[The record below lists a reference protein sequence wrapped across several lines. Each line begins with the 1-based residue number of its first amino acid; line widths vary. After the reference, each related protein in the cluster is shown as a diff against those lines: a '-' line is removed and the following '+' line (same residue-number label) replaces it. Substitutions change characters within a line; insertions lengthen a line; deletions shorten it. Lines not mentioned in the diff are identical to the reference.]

1 MTMPGTDAFSREGNA
16 LSVREQVRGLKDQA
30 IDQGRSSLRDARDR
44 AASSLGESKGR
55 VAEQIVAVA
64 QAFRQAADQLRNQGQ
79 GQQISGLTDAMA
91 RRADQ
96 VADYLRR
103 ANADVV
109 RQDAERLTRSQ
120 PALVLG
126 GAFIAGLIGARFL
139 KASERLH
146 QEDSLRYDA
155 DPVNRAP
162 GSKASGGLAP
172 EYGSESTGFTP
183 GSSGYLPEGFGG
195 STGGGDG
202 GS

>member
-1 MTMPGTDAFSREGNA
+1 MTMPGTDAVSREGDA

-30 IDQGRSSLRDARDR
+30 IDQGRTSLRDARDR

-55 VAEQIVAVA
+55 VAEQIGAVA
-64 QAFRQAADQLRNQGQ
+64 HAFRQAADQLRNQGQ

-96 VADYLRR
+96 MADYLRR

-139 KASERLH
+139 KASERRH
-146 QEDSLRYDA
+146 QEDSLRSDA
-155 DPVNRAP
+155 DPVNRAA
-162 GSKASGGLAP
+162 GSMVSAGFAP
-172 EYGSESTGFTP
+172 EYGSETAGYTP

-195 STGGGDG
+195 SPGGSDG